1 MEGKENSPN
10 VWLDKKDWR
19 EKKVRKS
26 LDLMYISYLL
36 LEQGHES

>member
-1 MEGKENSPN
+1 MEGKENSPY
-10 VWLDKKDWR
+10 VWLDKKEWR

-26 LDLMYISYLL
+26 LDLMFISNLL